1 MFKSNARRGVLVA
14 LLAAGSIGM
23 SGAAANAATMAT
35 YQLSTKEQRS
45 ACGSFGGTI
54 IFGDGSGSI
63 DCHSGIATYP
73 VAS

>member
-23 SGAAANAATMAT
+23 SGAAANAATTAT
-35 YQLSTKEQRS
+35 YQLSKKELK
-45 ACGSFGGTI
+45 AAWGCFGGTI
-54 IFGDGSGSI
+54 FFGDGCGSI

-73 VAS
+73 VAN